1 MPTLNIATNECQC
14 LQQAIHAMDSTKIK
28 SILIYYLATCF
39 RELLMGYWKFSL
51 DLGIPSVCSV
61 LLV

>member
-14 LQQAIHAMDSTKIK
+14 LQQAIHAMKSTKIK
-28 SILIYYLATCF
+28 SLLIYYLATCF
-39 RELLMGYWKFSL
+39 RELLMGYLKFSL